1 MPILQ
6 LLASLIF
13 TGVGL
18 YLINVFLPM
27 NRKIMK
33 SINVLVII
41 IVWVSSVF
49 GIIDAISGMRLEW

>member
-13 TGVGL
+13 TGVAL

-27 NRKIMK
+27 NEKIMK
-33 SINVLVII
+33 CINVLVII